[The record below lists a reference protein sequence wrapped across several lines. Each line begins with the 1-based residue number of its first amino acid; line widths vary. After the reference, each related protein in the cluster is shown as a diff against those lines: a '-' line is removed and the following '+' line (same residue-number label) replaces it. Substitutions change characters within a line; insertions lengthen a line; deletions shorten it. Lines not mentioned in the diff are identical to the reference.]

1 MENFGSNIRN
11 GLVLGSQFC
20 FLDVFHAKLFSKL
33 QTNAVTGRKPEMSV
47 TEHGAEV
54 NI

>member
-1 MENFGSNIRN
+1 MENFGSFKE
-11 GLVLGSQFC
+11 GLVLASQFC

-33 QTNAVTGRKPEMSV
+33 QTNAVTERKPEMSV